1 MKDIAGLLE
10 KATKDLGL
18 DSVILYGSKE
28 ESVSIVCHAAPD
40 DFWHFLTSLFA
51 QDPEYLDLVKDIIKE
66 YENQ

>member
-18 DSVILYGSKE
+18 DSVILYGSKG
-28 ESVSIVCHAAPD
+28 D
-40 DFWHFLTSLFA
+40 DVGICCKATSEDLYYFLTDFFNKG
-51 QDPEYLDLVKDIIKE
+51 YLDFTKDIIKE